1 MQQAQLYIDGQRVE
15 MFKETSVVITDS
27 LKDVKDVSKV
37 FTEYSQTF
45 SVPASKTNNKIF
57 KHYYNSDITNGF
69 DARIRA
75 KAKIEL
81 NSIPFKDGYI
91 KLEGVDLRNNNPQ
104 TYRITFF
111 GNTVSLKSLLGEDLL
126 SSLNWLDNFS
136 KKEDGNYLNIGESDI
151 KSYLTTS
158 KNKTVGG
165 VVYLDPVQVP
175 LITHSQRLTY
185 DSDASGHVH
194 DEVNTGDLHYTA
206 AQAHRH
212 GVKFNELKY
221 ALKLSII
228 IKAIEEKYP
237 IVFSNDFFK
246 GGDTSFDHIYMWLH
260 RVKGKVTNGDQI
272 STSTYA
278 VDDFTDDES
287 NEGSS
292 MNNSVLTLYDGYY
305 YRSEFLKLTLEVEQS
320 YAQVPYSFV
329 VFKDGISVYESTDI
343 VGSVFNVPI
352 VATFNSSYTIQ
363 ISSSQQIEFTRA
375 RWYYSY
381 YNSDTRDNEGG
392 WFTETYSSSSF
403 TVLLIFNFNIT
414 QQIPKMKVLDFLT
427 AIFNMFNLVAY
438 IDNGITVVKD
448 LDTFYS
454 TSNSYDITK
463 YIDVNSSNVDSALPF
478 NEITYT
484 YKGLGT
490 FLAKRH
496 NQLFNQEWG
505 KEEYKGS
512 DGLILSGGTFK
523 NEIALEHMKFER
535 LIDLNT
541 ITETD
546 IQYGYCV
553 DDNQDSYIGLPIIF
567 YMALKTL
574 PATPVDKRISF
585 VDDVNG
591 LNEATSHVPISS
603 YYAPANSDIWYSQ
616 VEDRQSLNFS
626 AEFDEWELETNKRS
640 LFNEYHSNYISG
652 IFNTTN
658 RLTKMTAF
666 LPLKILL
673 RYKLNDR
680 FVVSGRSYKIN
691 SIETDLYNGKSQLE
705 LLSDYAPSIIDLVP
719 PTAPTNL
726 TLVQGS
732 ETDEGFSIT
741 WTAGTDNIGIAGNI
755 IDLQQDFYKTIGNVT
770 AYTFT
775 GLDSGTEYKVALSA
789 FDAAGNDSP
798 LSNIIYVNTDQ

>member
-1 MQQAQLYIDGQRVE
+1 MQQTQLYIDGQRVE
-15 MFKETSVVITDS
+15 MLEETSVVITDT
-27 LKDVKDVSKV
+27 LKDVRDVSKV

-91 KLEGVDLRNNNPQ
+91 KLEGVDLRNNNPH

-126 SSLNWLDNFS
+126 SSLSWLDNFS
-136 KKEDGNYLNIGESDI
+136 KKEDGTPLFIESDDI

-158 KNKTVGG
+158 KSKTVGG
-165 VVYLDPVQVP
+165 VVYLDPVQIP
-175 LITHSQRLTY
+175 LITHSQRLIY
-185 DSDASGHVH
+185 DSDTGHIK
-194 DEVNTGDLHYTA
+194 DEVNTGNLHYDQA
-206 AQAHRH
+206 EAHRH
-212 GVKFNELKY
+212 GVKYTELKY

-246 GGDTSFDHIYMWLH
+246 GGDTSFEHIYMWLH
-260 RVKGKVTNGDQI
+260 RVKGKVTNGGQVF
-272 STSTYA
+272 SSNYP
-278 VDDFTDDES
+278 VDDFIDDATFYD
-287 NEGSS
+287 GSS
-292 MNNSVLTLYDGYY
+292 MDNSALTLYDNYY
-305 YRSEFLKLTLEVEQS
+305 YSNQNLKLSLGVEQS
-320 YAQVPYSFV
+320 YALVPYSFIV
-329 VFKDGISVYESTDI
+329 YSNGAVVYEATNI
-343 VGSVFNVPI
+343 VGSIDVNISVI
-352 VATFNSSYTIQ
+352 FNSPYTIE
-363 ISSSQQIEFTRA
+363 ISSTQEIGFTRA
-375 RWYYSY
+375 RWSYSY
-381 YNSDTRDNEGG
+381 YSSDTRDNQGG
-392 WFTETYSSSSF
+392 YFYEDYTSSSF
-403 TVLLIFNFNIT
+403 NIPLNFIFNIT

-427 AIFNMFNLVAY
+427 SIFNMFNLVAY
-438 IDNGITVVKD
+438 IDNGVTVVKD

-454 TSNSYDITK
+454 TSSSYDITK

-478 NEITYT
+478 SEITYT

-505 KEEYKGS
+505 REEYKGS

-523 NEIALEHMKFER
+523 SEIALEHMKFER

-585 VDDVNG
+585 VDVVNG
-591 LNEATSHVPISS
+591 ENVATSHVPISS

-705 LLSDYAPSIIDLVP
+705 LLPDYAPSVIDLIP
-719 PTAPTNL
+719 PTAPTNV

-732 ETDEGFSIT
+732 ETTDGFSIT
-741 WTAGTDNIGIAGNI
+741 WTAGTDNIGVAGNI
-755 IDLQQDFYKTIGNVT
+755 IDLQQDFYAIIGNVES
-770 AYTFT
+770 YTFT
-775 GLDSGTEYKVALSA
+775 GLDSGTQYKVALYA
-789 FDAAGNDSP
+789 FDAAGNESP
-798 LSNIIYVNTDQ
+798 LSTPIFVNTNQ